1 MSWREFEEG
10 SPELALLGASLL
22 SRKIAYLATIRKDGS
37 PRIHPVRPIVGDGY
51 LFIFIDHNSPK
62 RSDLLRD
69 GRYAIHCSV
78 IETNGLSSEFMI
90 IGVAEM
96 VDNPELRQR
105 AVDLWGAEVPAK
117 YALFEFSIDRA
128 IVTEYTEERKPVRY
142 RWRKGSYIQPT

>member
-10 SPELALLGASLL
+10 SPDLASIGASLL

-51 LFIFIDHNSPK
+51 IFIFIDQNSPK

-78 IETNGLSSEFMI
+78 FETNGLSSEFMI
-90 IGVAEM
+90 IGVSEL
-96 VDNPELRQR
+96 VEDPEIRQR
-105 AVDLWGAEVPAK
+105 AVDLWGSDVPDK
-117 YALFEFSIDRA
+117 YALFVFSIARA
-128 IVTEYTEERKPVRY
+128 IATEYTEERKPIRY
-142 RWRKGSYIQPT
+142 RWKKDM